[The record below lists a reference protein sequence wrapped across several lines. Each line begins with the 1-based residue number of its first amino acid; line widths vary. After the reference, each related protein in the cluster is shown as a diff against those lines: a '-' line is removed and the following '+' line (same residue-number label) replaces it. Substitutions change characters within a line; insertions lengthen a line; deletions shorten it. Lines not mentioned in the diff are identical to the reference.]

1 MNRIDNNTLIDFTPN
16 PEDIIDILW
25 PFTNDEID
33 RLHQP
38 LNLSGVNRN
47 GQQNPQITPGV
58 FRRSIVQ
65 LLCILDRALSFSLR
79 RFLLKHLRRL
89 IQKIDGRY
97 ISSKPIDG
105 RGVRDFQAK
114 YY

>member
-1 MNRIDNNTLIDFTPN
+1 MNNINEDTIITIDGKKAVDT
-16 PEDIIDILW
+16 ILSHQYR
-25 PFTNDEID
+25 
-33 RLHQP
+33 RLHLYKN
-38 LNLSGVNRN
+38 LNEERRTE
-47 GQQNPQITPGV
+47 QQNPQTTHGI
-58 FRRSIVQ
+58 FRRNIVQ
-65 LLCILDRALSFSLR
+65 LLCALDRALSFSLR